1 MSSAVLSGDV
11 VPTNASI
18 PFAPATRAVIHR
30 YGGAEEI
37 ELETVSLPAPGAGE
51 IRVRHTAIGVN
62 FVDVYHRT
70 GLYPLPALPAVLGV
84 EAAGVI
90 EAIGA
95 GVEGLQVGQRIAY
108 AGPPAGSYASA
119 RNLPAARAVALPDD
133 VADDTI
139 ASLLL
144 RGITTHM
151 LLTHVRP
158 LKAGD
163 TLLVHAAAG
172 GLGLVL
178 VQWAKALGAR
188 VIGTVGS
195 PAKAELARL
204 HGVDHAILY
213 REEDFVGAVKDLT
226 GGQGVD
232 YAIDGIGGATL
243 AATLGVVRPYGM
255 VASIGQVA
263 GDSGP
268 LDLAQLGPA
277 RSIALSRPGVFRFM
291 ADLARYREGA
301 TATLVRL
308 QSGLQ
313 ACVGDVLPLAR
324 AADAHRLLE
333 SGRSR
338 GAILLRP

>member
-1 MSSAVLSGDV
+1 MSSSTALSGD
-11 VPTNASI
+11 SSS
-18 PFAPATRAVIHR
+18 FAPATQAVIHR
-30 YGGAEEI
+30 YGGAGEI
-37 ELETVSLPAPGAGE
+37 ELETVRLPVPGVGE

-70 GLYPLPALPAVLGV
+70 GLYPLPALPAALGV
-84 EAAGVI
+84 EAAGVV

-108 AGPPAGSYASA
+108 AGPPAGSYATA
-119 RNLPAARAVALPDD
+119 RNLPAARAVALPED
-133 VADDTI
+133 VADDTV

-144 RGITTHM
+144 RGITAHM

-158 LKAGD
+158 VRAGD

-204 HGVDHAILY
+204 HGLDHAILY
-213 REEDFVGAVKDLT
+213 RDEDFVGAVQDLT

-243 AATLGVVRPYGM
+243 TATLGAVRPYGM

-291 ADLARYREGA
+291 ADPGRYREGA
-301 TATLVRL
+301 AATLARL

-313 ACVGDVLPLAR
+313 ACVGEVLPLAR
-324 AADAHRLLE
+324 AADAQRLLE
-333 SGRSR
+333 SGRSH